1 MTNAEREAFELLPDD
16 ERQCEVCKT
25 TCFMSAIS
33 CKCSP
38 EVLVC
43 LRHCNSLC
51 NCAPSN
57 RTLRYRY
64 TLDELLPLLRNLKN
78 KAESFDKW
86 AEKVKNALDR
96 STPKVLTL
104 NEVKALLAEA
114 DDKHFPKSDLI
125 LTLINAIE
133 DAEKCASVIK
143 QLDLNKI
150 RTRHS
155 SDNKSKLTLEELT
168 LFCEEID
175 DLACILDEEKIIK
188 DLLERTN
195 QFEAESAKLL
205 ETPLQSCSIIDV
217 ERCIDNSIGLCIDLP
232 SLHQMND
239 RLKQLKWLKDVQT
252 RQKVG
257 DVDDIDTLKNILQS
271 GLKLK
276 SEDCIL
282 KVSHEL
288 QHLIKE
294 AERWE
299 HAAQS
304 VLKKSSADMLEEMEE
319 LIKDAEKIKVY
330 LPTEKILLES
340 IGHAH
345 DWFKCLRDLN
355 SLEAYPYLT
364 SLEELIKKSKSFA
377 FQLYEVKKI
386 KTFVMDA
393 HAWKENTSRI
403 FLRKNSNLTLM
414 EALSPRIQMTQSK
427 SKRKPAEDELSHM
440 KFNDNLDPAAV
451 VALFK
456 DAEEK
461 EMKSIKTLRSI
472 NSSKSLDVND
482 GDTFCVC
489 LKSVSGVMMQC
500 ELCKDWFHSNCVQ
513 LPKIASMKI
522 KGNLRHAMLHMGYR
536 DTKFLCITCYRTRRP
551 RLKSIL
557 DLLVGLQQLHIRLPE
572 GEALQSLTE
581 RAMSWQ
587 DRARQLIKTK
597 EMEMCLAKVNQIIQK
612 FTEAAAKVKTE
623 KIISAELK
631 KAANNPDL
639 HQRVQQ
645 ITHLSG
651 IREKKIESSCCSPED
666 SNSLTDEVICKDS
679 EMKSDEHAYSLN
691 MSKIEDVEYKIDL
704 SPTCYQLLEELII
717 EGDLMEVYLE
727 ELPQLWQILHATKLN
742 DIKPFIIDFD
752 VSISLW
758 QLNFKH

>member
-1 MTNAEREAFELLPDD
+1 
-16 ERQCEVCKT
+16 
-25 TCFMSAIS
+25 MSAIS
-33 CKCSP
+33 CKCSSDI
-38 EVLVC
+38 LVC
-43 LRHCNSLC
+43 LRHYNSLC
-51 NCAPSN
+51 NCTASN

-86 AEKVKNALDR
+86 ADKVRNALDR
-96 STPKVLTL
+96 NKPKVLTL
-104 NEVKALLAEA
+104 NELKAMLAEA

-125 LTLINAIE
+125 ITLMNAIE
-133 DAEKCASVIK
+133 DADKCASVIK

-155 SDNKSKLTLEELT
+155 NDSKSKLTLEELT

-188 DLLERTN
+188 DLLEKTN
-195 QFEAESAKLL
+195 QFEAESTRLL
-205 ETPLQSCSIIDV
+205 ETPLQSCNIVDV
-217 ERCIDNSIGLCIDLP
+217 ERCINNNAGLCIDLP
-232 SLHQMND
+232 SMQQMNE
-239 RLKQLKWLKDVQT
+239 RLQQLKWLKDVQT
-252 RQKVG
+252 RHKV
-257 DVDDIDTLKNILQS
+257 DDIDDIDTLKNILQL

-276 SEDCIL
+276 SNDCIL
-282 KVSHEL
+282 KVLREL
-288 QHLIKE
+288 QNLITE
-294 AERWE
+294 ADRWE
-299 HAAQS
+299 HSAQL
-304 VLKKSSADMLEEMEE
+304 VLKKSSPDALDEMDE
-319 LIKDAEKIKVY
+319 LIKEALTIKVY

-340 IGHAH
+340 KEHAH

-364 SLEELIKKSKSFA
+364 SMEELIKKSKSFA
-377 FQLYEVKKI
+377 FQLYDVKRLKNYVI
-386 KTFVMDA
+386 DA
-393 HAWKENTSRI
+393 HDWKENTSRI
-403 FLRKNSNLTLM
+403 FLRKNSSLTLM
-414 EALSPRIQMTQSK
+414 EALSPRTQITQSK
-427 SKRKPAEDELSHM
+427 SKRKSVEDELSHM
-440 KFNDNLDPAAV
+440 KFNDDLDTAAV

-456 DAEEK
+456 DAEDK
-461 EMKSIKTLRSI
+461 EMKAIKALRTV

-482 GDTFCVC
+482 GDAFCIC
-489 LKSVSGVMMQC
+489 LKGVSGVMMQC
-500 ELCKDWFHSNCVQ
+500 ELCRDWFHANCVQ
-513 LPKIASMKI
+513 LPKLASMKI

-536 DTKFLCITCYRTRRP
+536 DTKFLCPNCFRTRRP

-557 DLLVGLQQLHIRLPE
+557 DLLVGLQQLHIRLPD

-587 DRARQLIKTK
+587 DRTRQLLRTK
-597 EMEMCLAKVNQIIQK
+597 EIEICLSKVNQIIQK
-612 FTEAAAKVKTE
+612 FLEAAAKVKTE

-645 ITHLSG
+645 ITNLSG
-651 IREKKIESSCCSPED
+651 IRDKKNESACFSPD
-666 SNSLTDEVICKDS
+666 HANNLIDDVVSKDN
-679 EMKSDEHAYSLN
+679 EIKSDEHAYSLN

-742 DIKPFIIDFD
+742 DSKPFIVDFD
-752 VSISLW
+752 VSITRQKYIL
-758 QLNFKH
+758 